1 MYKSNESVCN
11 LSKTQ
16 GKNIRLLSYNSRG
29 FGLVTQQFYRNLLN
43 MDNNIIPI
51 LCSQENFI
59 LKGNDYI
66 SRKAL
71 PEFHVI
77 FKPATKNGMFIAL
90 PVNLRNKVKVISPNS
105 SRVQAIVLDTDSEK
119 LMIINT
125 YFPPDPKTITYELDS
140 DMEDVHAAIENMMDS
155 YQCNNVLIVGDLN
168 TDFIRNNGRVKRFDM
183 FLSSNTLESS
193 WKKFDVDYTHEFE
206 KNGLTYTSTIDHILW
221 NECFRKNVKNSG
233 VLHLPENTSDHLNI

>member
-1 MYKSNESVCN
+1 MYKCNDSVCN

-29 FGLVTQQFYRNLLN
+29 FGFVTQQFYRNLLN
-43 MDNNIIPI
+43 MDNNVIPI
-51 LCSQENFI
+51 LCNQENFI

-77 FKPATKNGMFIAL
+77 FKPVTKEHLGRPKNGIFIAL
-90 PVNLRNKVKVISPNS
+90 PGNLRNKVKDISPNS
-105 SRVQAIVLDTDSEK
+105 SRVQAMVLDTDSEK

-125 YFPPDPKTITYELDS
+125 YFPQDPKTVTYELDS
-140 DMEDVHAAIENMMDS
+140 DMEEALAVIENMMDS

-168 TDFIRNNGRVKRFDM
+168 TDFIRNNGRVK
-183 FLSSNTLESS
+183 
-193 WKKFDVDYTHEFE
+193 K
-206 KNGLTYTSTIDHILW
+206 I
-221 NECFRKNVKNSG
+221 
-233 VLHLPENTSDHLNI
+233 